1 MGAISVVINTL
12 NEEKNLPR
20 ALASIKNIA
29 DEIVVCDMHS
39 SDKTPEI
46 AKKAGA
52 KVYQYKRTGYVE
64 PARNYTVSK
73 AKGDWIL
80 ILDADEEIPRSLAL
94 QLKEI
99 AESGGDPS
107 TSSFGKLRT
116 PLRMTS
122 KRKRD
127 VADYYR
133 IPRKNVIF
141 GKWIKHS
148 RWWPDYN
155 IRFFKKGHVS
165 WSEII
170 HSVPITTGTGLDLEA
185 KEANA
190 IVHYH
195 YETIEQYIQRL
206 NRYTTQHA
214 KLKVKEGYKFVWSDL
229 VKKPIDEFLSR
240 YFQGQGYKDG
250 LHGLALAGLQAMS
263 EFVMYLKVWQGEK
276 FPEKN
281 IKIDKV
287 VDSMR
292 EAESDVHYWQA
303 DSLLKEVGGVK
314 NRLKRKFKI

>member
-39 SDKTPEI
+39 EDKTSEI

-64 PARNYTVSK
+64 PARNYAISK
-73 AKGDWIL
+73 AKSNWIL
-80 ILDADEEIPRSLAL
+80 ILDADEEITNNLSKSLR
-94 QLKEI
+94 KI
-99 AESGGDPS
+99 VKKPS
-107 TSSFGKLRT
+107 
-116 PLRMTS
+116 
-122 KRKRD
+122 
-127 VADYYR
+127 ADYYR
-133 IPRKNVIF
+133 LPRKNIIF

-170 HSVPITTGTGLDLEA
+170 HSVPITTGKGLDLEA

-214 KLKVKEGYKFVWSDL
+214 KLNVKEGYKFKWRDL
-229 VKKPIDEFLSR
+229 IKKPIDEFLSR

-250 LHGLALAGLQAMS
+250 LHGLALAGLQGIS
-263 EFVMYLKVWQGEK
+263 EFVMYLKIWQGDN
-276 FPEKN
+276 FSEKN
-281 IKIDKV
+281 IEIDKV
-287 VDSMR
+287 VDTMK
-292 EAESDVHYWQA
+292 EMESDIHYWQA

-314 NRLKRKFKI
+314 NRLKRKFKL